1 MKFQWIVMFVFVS
14 LFTFDATAK
23 VVHASKPT
31 KATKTSKASKKV
43 SSAPKKKLSTE
54 VDFDGSTL
62 HGRYQKSAETLATVE
77 GEKAMMDLLGNR
89 KNFKD
94 RLAKTGSEK

>member
-1 MKFQWIVMFVFVS
+1 MKSQLVAFILISFFA
-14 LFTFDATAK
+14 LNADAAVK
-23 VVHASKPT
+23 KSSQKANVKNKFSQST
-31 KATKTSKASKKV
+31 KK
-43 SSAPKKKLSTE
+43 SAVKSKLSTD

-77 GEKAMMDLLGNR
+77 SDKAMMDLLGNR

-94 RLAKTGSEK
+94 RLAKSGSVR

>member
-1 MKFQWIVMFVFVS
+1 MKSQLVALILISIFALNTEAAV
-14 LFTFDATAK
+14 
-23 VVHASKPT
+23 
-31 KATKTSKASKKV
+31 KTSSKKSSLKNKV
-43 SSAPKKKLSTE
+43 SQSTKKSTVKSKLSTE

-77 GEKAMMDLLGNR
+77 NDKAMMDLLGNR

-94 RLAKTGSEK
+94 RLAKSGSVR